1 MNGKRYHGNLQDGD
15 ITNEKDFRD
24 FFVSKHPELF
34 VEYYD
39 YVIERMQ
46 AYRDYLFDVKQ
57 RIDRLK
63 KRVKEA

>member
-1 MNGKRYHGNLQDGD
+1 LSEKEFSTKNLRQ
-15 ITNEKDFRD
+15 TKTLRD
-24 FFVSKHPELF
+24 FFVSKHPEVL